1 MSKSNNQPITISSSF
16 LRSVNLAS
24 DFGRADSLDN
34 YILQNSTQRL
44 VNVLNN
50 HISTSKQRAF
60 TITGPYGGGKSSLAL
75 LLASLVSKDQTLK
88 KKAQGLLKGTDDL
101 KSVWKSDKGWLVLPI
116 VGKNEAVEK
125 SIGDSIKKNTR
136 KKIEGSNQNLIIA
149 ELIRQAEDRPKD
161 GVLLVIDELGKF
173 LEHASKNEGDVYF
186 YQLLAEAASRCKG
199 KIIIL
204 GILHQS
210 FEEYANKLGKS
221 TQEEWSKIQGR
232 WVDLPLVSTTDE
244 GVELIGKAIQ
254 TKDIPKT
261 QKKVDKIFNVVAK
274 SVQKRRPNLSTNYA
288 NSLKSCWPLNPI
300 VSTLVG
306 PISRKKFSQNERTI
320 FSFLTSAEPFG
331 FNEFIHSKNIE
342 LLYGPETYWDY
353 LKANFEQSIM
363 QSSDGHRW
371 AVANEAIE
379 RTEERNGCT
388 ELHIKI
394 IKTIALL
401 DLFKQTQVFTLKI
414 KF

>member
-186 YQLLAEAASRCKG
+186 YQ
-199 KIIIL
+199 
-204 GILHQS
+204 
-210 FEEYANKLGKS
+210 
-221 TQEEWSKIQGR
+221 
-232 WVDLPLVSTTDE
+232 
-244 GVELIGKAIQ
+244 
-254 TKDIPKT
+254 
-261 QKKVDKIFNVVAK
+261 
-274 SVQKRRPNLSTNYA
+274 
-288 NSLKSCWPLNPI
+288 
-300 VSTLVG
+300 
-306 PISRKKFSQNERTI
+306 
-320 FSFLTSAEPFG
+320 
-331 FNEFIHSKNIE
+331 
-342 LLYGPETYWDY
+342 
-353 LKANFEQSIM
+353 
-363 QSSDGHRW
+363 
-371 AVANEAIE
+371 
-379 RTEERNGCT
+379 
-388 ELHIKI
+388 
-394 IKTIALL
+394 
-401 DLFKQTQVFTLKI
+401 
-414 KF
+414 